1 MPFPLAFGDAA
12 FGALESF
19 TGGPSGAT
27 SGDIVGG
34 GVDFGNVNIQG
45 IGGGLSVPQNP
56 ITLIIIGVII
66 LGVFILKR

>member
-1 MPFPLAFGDAA
+1 MAFPLSFGDAA

-19 TGGPSGAT
+19 SGGPSGAA

-34 GVDFGNVNIQG
+34 GTDFGNVNIQG

-56 ITLIIIGVII
+56 MTLIIIGAVI
-66 LGVFILKR
+66 LGVLFLRR